1 MLKREQCVLIVNMQT
16 QNKMVPILSHEYKY
30 SCESPLS
37 LHVGVPE
44 SPAQAEMETKFK
56 AMNFSSGNSRGED
69 LIHP

>member
-1 MLKREQCVLIVNMQT
+1 MNIKIAVN
-16 QNKMVPILSHEYKY
+16 PLSH
-30 SCESPLS
+30 CI
-37 LHVGVPE
+37 VGVPE